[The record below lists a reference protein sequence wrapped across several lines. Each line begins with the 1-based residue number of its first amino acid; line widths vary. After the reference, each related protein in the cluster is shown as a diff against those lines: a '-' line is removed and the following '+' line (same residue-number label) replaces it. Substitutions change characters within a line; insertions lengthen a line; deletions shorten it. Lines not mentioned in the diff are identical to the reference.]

1 MIIMNLQ
8 LFAHKKGMGSSR
20 NGRDSHAQR
29 LGTKRAD
36 GQFVLAGNILV
47 RQRGTVIHPGLN
59 TILKKMETK
68 NYKTEI
74 IRNKNA
80 KSDFFAKVVV
90 VGDCE
95 VGKTSILKKLINDE
109 FKSDYTPTKGYEFNI
124 CLIKVNNMTIKLQIW
139 DTCGEENYRTILLN
153 LYRNSNFG
161 ILVYSITSRQSFNN
175 LEDWIIK
182 LRKKAPLTKIIL
194 LGNKSDEND
203 KREVSYDEGKEICE
217 KYNLEY
223 FEEVSATNEFS
234 SPNFIERAAI
244 CIFKDYETSGND
256 ISGINGMSI
265 MLDPKDFNKD
275 NKRKCC
281 I

>member
-1 MIIMNLQ
+1 
-8 LFAHKKGMGSSR
+8 
-20 NGRDSHAQR
+20 
-29 LGTKRAD
+29 
-36 GQFVLAGNILV
+36 
-47 RQRGTVIHPGLN
+47 
-59 TILKKMETK
+59 METK

-175 LEDWIIK
+175 LEDWIKK